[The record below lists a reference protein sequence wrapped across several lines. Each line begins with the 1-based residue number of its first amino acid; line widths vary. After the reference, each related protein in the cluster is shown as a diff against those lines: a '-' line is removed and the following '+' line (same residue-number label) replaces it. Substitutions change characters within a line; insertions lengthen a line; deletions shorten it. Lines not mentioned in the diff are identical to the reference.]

1 MSNKKKSSFFYGWV
15 VLGLSFLSMV
25 MNNTIHFSFPL
36 FFVSILNE
44 FGWNRA
50 DTSLIFSLNY
60 FVMGV
65 AAPFVG
71 LFIDRFGPRLALT
84 AGAIMLAAS
93 TILMSQATEI
103 WHFCALFGV
112 LASLG
117 ICLTGVVPNSTIA
130 TRWFVSHRGAVM
142 GIISLGIGLGS
153 AFVSLIAVIIERVG
167 WRNTF
172 ALLTFFPLLS
182 APFFA
187 IFMRLDPSEKGLKPF
202 GLNKAEPDNHRRA
215 EGRIVVL
222 DEKWAGTV
230 WTPSKAVRTF
240 RFWAIILTGFFAGGV
255 GLGLVRSHQIAFAID
270 SGYTTE
276 FASLIFS
283 LYGITSSAGNLLGFI
298 SDRYGRE
305 VTATAGY
312 MLMIAGMGMLI
323 LNERSRTPYFL
334 YAFAVLTGTGAGI
347 VSPAFA
353 AAMADLFQGKNFG
366 AIYGLSILGF
376 GLGGTIGPWMGGL
389 IFDSAGTY
397 VPAFMLVIA
406 AFALSIACFWVAA
419 PRHIRLIAPKKR

>member
-1 MSNKKKSSFFYGWV
+1 MSNKKKPSFFYGWV

-93 TILMSQATEI
+93 TILMSRATEI

-117 ICLTGVVPNSTIA
+117 ICLTGMVPNSTIA
-130 TRWFVSHRGAVM
+130 SRWFVSHRGAVM

-153 AFVSLIAVIIERVG
+153 ALVSLIAVIIERTG

-187 IFMRLDPSEKGLKPF
+187 VFMRLDPSEKGLEPF
-202 GLNKAEPDNHRRA
+202 GSNKAAPDNRLKVD
-215 EGRIVVL
+215 GRMVVM
-222 DEKWAGTV
+222 DEKWAGTD
-230 WTPSKAVRTF
+230 WTPGKAVRTF

-283 LYGITSSAGNLLGFI
+283 LYGITSSAGNLMGFI
-298 SDRYGRE
+298 SDHYGRE
-305 VTATAGY
+305 ATATAGY
-312 MLMIAGMGMLI
+312 VLMIAGMGALMMNDGSL
-323 LNERSRTPYFL
+323 TPHFL

-353 AAMADLFQGKNFG
+353 AALADLFQGKNFG
-366 AIYGLSILGF
+366 SIYGLSMLGF
-376 GLGGTIGPWMGGL
+376 GLGGTISPWLGGL
-389 IFDSAGTY
+389 IFDSTGTY
-397 VPAFMLVIA
+397 IPAFLLVIV
-406 AFALSIACFWVAA
+406 AFVLSIACFWIAA
-419 PRHIRLIAPKKR
+419 PRHVRLVAQKQH